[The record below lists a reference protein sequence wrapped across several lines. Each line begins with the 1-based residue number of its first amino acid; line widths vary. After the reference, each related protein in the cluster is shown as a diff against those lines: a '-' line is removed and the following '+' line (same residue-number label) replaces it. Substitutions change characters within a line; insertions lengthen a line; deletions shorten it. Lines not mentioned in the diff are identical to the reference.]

1 MARITTPVPDY
12 SGPGPAGVMF
22 QDGEGHSEDP
32 AVLEYCRAA
41 GYGIDDE
48 PPQREQPKVPDPRE
62 VTGPV
67 HVGEPTRDAAVD
79 PRETDFRPPV
89 GAGDANPHG
98 PEVYAPG
105 LPGGGHQP
113 LAPAVP
119 EDPDGDGGDA
129 AGPDTPAPDKSAPVA
144 EWRQWVISSVVDN
157 DPAVHAEVE
166 KMTKA
171 ELIKKYGG

>member
-1 MARITTPVPDY
+1 MARITTPVPGY

-22 QDGEGHSEDP
+22 QDGEGHSKDP
-32 AVLEYCRAA
+32 AVLDYCRSA

-48 PPQREQPKVPDPRE
+48 PPARKQPQVPDPRE

-67 HVGEPTRDAAVD
+67 HVGAPARDAAVD
-79 PRETDFRPPV
+79 PRPGDFRPPV
-89 GAGDANPHG
+89 NAGDANPHG

-113 LAPAVP
+113 LAPAQVKHDDD
-119 EDPDGDGGDA
+119 EREG
-129 AGPDTPAPDKSAPVA
+129 GPDPKPVQSAPVA
-144 EWRQWVISSVVDN
+144 DWRAYALTQVDN
-157 DPAVHAEVE
+157 DPQAHAEIE

-171 ELIKKYGG
+171 ELIKQYGS

>member
-1 MARITTPVPDY
+1 MARITTPVPGY

-22 QDGEGHSEDP
+22 QDGEGHSDDP
-32 AVLEYCRAA
+32 AVLDYCRSA
-41 GYGIDDE
+41 GYGIDAD
-48 PPQREQPKVPDPRE
+48 PPEREAATVPDPRE

-67 HVGEPTRDAAVD
+67 QIGDPARDAAVA
-79 PRETDFRPPV
+79 PRAGDFRPPV

-113 LAPAVP
+113 TAPADAGEQKTN
-119 EDPDGDGGDA
+119 ED
-129 AGPDTPAPDKSAPVA
+129 GPDPKHPAQAAPVA
-144 EWRQWVISSVVDN
+144 DWRAYALTQVDN
-157 DPAVHAEVE
+157 DPEVHAEVE